1 MEGLTIRKA
10 TRGDTH
16 SIAEIVAGTPGD
28 EAVGITGS
36 RSGARR
42 FGMALIMMPHSF
54 QGWDRSVI
62 GELDGATAGV
72 IQAGERASD
81 FGLTP
86 RIAWIAVRSLGPIGI
101 VRAAYRMRARSRVD
115 TPPPKGAYHISE
127 LHVDPSLRNK
137 GIGGAL
143 LDHAEA
149 EARSTGYKQM
159 SLSTTTSNPA
169 RHLYERHGFRV
180 VETKTDP
187 LYERYTGT
195 AGRVLMVKDLA

>member
-16 SIAEIVAGTPGD
+16 RIAEIVAGTPGD
-28 EAVGITGS
+28 EAIGIIGS

-54 QGWDRSVI
+54 QGWERSVV
-62 GELDGATAGV
+62 GELNGETAGV
-72 IQAGERASD
+72 IQAGERAGD

-86 RIAWIAVRSLGPIGI
+86 RIAWIAFRSLGPIGV

-115 TPPPKGAYHISE
+115 TSPPKGAYHIAE
-127 LHVDPSLRNK
+127 LHVDPSLRSK

-143 LDHAEA
+143 LDYAEA
-149 EARSTGYKQM
+149 EARGAGYKQM
-159 SLSTTTSNPA
+159 SLSTTTNNPA
-169 RHLYERHGFRV
+169 RHLYERHGFGV
-180 VETKTDP
+180 VQTRTDP
-187 LYERYTGT
+187 IYERYTGI